1 MSGTDYHDFCLNCS
15 WIKQPR
21 FKLDCSCRHRL
32 YYLTFLNRSI
42 LKSAFAGD
50 EVRMNVNT
58 RLFYGDYEINQLDA
72 DGNILGTD
80 TFTLASN
87 QICSFDSLNMLVDG
101 EFDDM
106 SAWAVTGAN
115 SANLHPY
122 KITRFGAYEINSLL
136 ISRSEEEGAD
146 FR

>member
-1 MSGTDYHDFCLNCS
+1 
-15 WIKQPR
+15 
-21 FKLDCSCRHRL
+21 
-32 YYLTFLNRSI
+32 
-42 LKSAFAGD
+42 
-50 EVRMNVNT
+50 MNVNT

-87 QICSFDSLNMLVDG
+87 QICSFDSLNMLYDG

-136 ISRSEEEGAD
+136 ISRSDEEGAD
-146 FR
+146 FLLN